1 MKVKIEESW
10 KEVLNN
16 EFNKEY
22 FKKLVKF
29 IKYEY
34 KTKKGKIFPP
44 PKLIFNAFD
53 SLPFKDIKV
62 VIIGQDPYHG
72 KNQAN
77 GLAFSVDSEI
87 KIPPSLQN
95 IFKEI
100 EKSLKIKTL
109 PNGDLKRWAIQGVFL
124 INTILT
130 VEEGKP
136 SSHKAIGW
144 EIFTDEV
151 IKIISKNLKNI
162 VFMLWG
168 NLSRSKKKLI
178 DPEKHLILETSHP
191 SPYSANNGFLG
202 SNHFIYALNYLKT
215 HNKNKINFQ

>member
-1 MKVKIEESW
+1 M
-10 KEVLNN
+10 
-16 EFNKEY
+16 
-22 FKKLVKF
+22 
-29 IKYEY
+29 
-34 KTKKGKIFPP
+34 
-44 PKLIFNAFD
+44 
-53 SLPFKDIKV
+53 

-144 EIFTDEV
+144 EVFTDEV

-168 NLSRSKKKLI
+168 NLARSKKKLI
-178 DPEKHLILETSHP
+178 DPAKHLILETSHP

-202 SNHFIYALNYLKT
+202 SNHFIDALNYLKK